1 MNIKG
6 SKWTEIFI
14 KRSYVDDLFIVV
26 SGKMILSIIPK
37 NFSLKPYFIRTL
49 VPKSTSTTN

>member
-14 KRSYVDDLFIVV
+14 KRSYVDELFIVV
-26 SGKMILSIIPK
+26 SGEMILSIIPK
-37 NFSLKPYFIRTL
+37 KFSLKPYFIRTL